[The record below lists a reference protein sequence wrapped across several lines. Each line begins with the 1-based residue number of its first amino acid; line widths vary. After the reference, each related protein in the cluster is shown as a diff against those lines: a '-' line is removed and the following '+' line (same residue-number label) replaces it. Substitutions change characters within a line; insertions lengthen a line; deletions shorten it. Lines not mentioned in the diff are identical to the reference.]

1 MASSEGQKDEQ
12 ASGHAVPTS
21 SVVYEDN
28 QDPEIVAF
36 QSHQAAV
43 ARLTLAE
50 EARTLVANGNFGVL
64 STISSKSCPGFP
76 AGSVVEYATD
86 DAGRPIF
93 SFSSLSPHTG
103 DVISDGRC
111 SLTVMADGFRGLTD
125 ARVNVLGKLVPV
137 PPEEQVKAKD
147 LYLQKHPQ
155 SFWVEF
161 GDFSWFKMD
170 EVLSARVV
178 GGFARAGAVNGNEY
192 SQAAVDPVAQFS
204 RPVCAHMNEDHQDAT
219 VAMIKHY
226 VGITVDKATML
237 SLDRL
242 GINVACERQ
251 GQSFKCRLPFVR
263 PASDRKTIKEVIVEM
278 TRAVS
283 G

>member
-1 MASSEGQKDEQ
+1 
-12 ASGHAVPTS
+12 
-21 SVVYEDN
+21 
-28 QDPEIVAF
+28 
-36 QSHQAAV
+36 
-43 ARLTLAE
+43 LAE
-50 EARTLVANGNFGVL
+50 EAKTLVVNGKFGVL
-64 STISSKSCPGFP
+64 STISSKNCSGFP

-111 SLTVMADGFRGLTD
+111 SLTVMADGFRGLSD
-125 ARVNVLGKLVPV
+125 ARVNILGKLVPV
-137 PPEEQVKAKD
+137 SQQEQARAKD
-147 LYLQKHPQ
+147 IYLQKHPQ

-161 GDFSWFKMD
+161 GDFSWFKME

-178 GGFARAGAVNGNEY
+178 GGFARAGAVPGNEY
-192 SQAAVDPVAQFS
+192 SQAAADPVAQFS
-204 RPVCAHMNEDHQDAT
+204 SPVCTHMNEDHQDAT
-219 VAMIKHY
+219 IAMIKHY
-226 VGITVDKATML
+226 IGITVDKATML
-237 SLDRL
+237 SLDSL

-263 PASDRKTIKEVIVEM
+263 PAKDRKAIKEVIVEM

-283 G
+283 GQ